1 MERRSSSYDRMTNKN
16 ESDFRMKNLQ
26 NDTDLLLEENT
37 EMMSVLND
45 LSELEDLTALYGDK
59 NDII

>member
-1 MERRSSSYDRMTNKN
+1 MKRSSSSYDEMTKKN
-16 ESDFRMKNLQ
+16 ETDFRMKNLQ
-26 NDTDLLLEENT
+26 NDTDLLLEENN